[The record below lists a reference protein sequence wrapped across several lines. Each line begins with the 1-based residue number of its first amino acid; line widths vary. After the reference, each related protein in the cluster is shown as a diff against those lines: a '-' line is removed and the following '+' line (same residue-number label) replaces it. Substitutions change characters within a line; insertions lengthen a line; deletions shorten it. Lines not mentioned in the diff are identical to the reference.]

1 MNIQSSAK
9 NLAHV
14 DGRRGFQLSLTR
26 GGSAMKV
33 LAVQGSPKKKGNTAL
48 LLEHYLRGVE
58 ENHRNVEINRVFLQE
73 KNIAPCT
80 GCYTCIEK
88 NSSCVIEDDMQEL
101 YDKIIEADLLVFATP
116 VYWWSI
122 SAQLKTFVDRFCPL
136 SVEDFKGKKF
146 VLLMTYGMARPNT
159 GPEMVENM
167 FKEIWDHFE
176 VDFAQTYSTCT
187 EQYLPVAEN
196 KEAQDAVYE
205 LGSGVRLE

>member
-1 MNIQSSAK
+1 
-9 NLAHV
+9 
-14 DGRRGFQLSLTR
+14 
-26 GGSAMKV
+26 MKV

-101 YDKIIEADLLVFATP
+101 YGKIVEADLLIFATP

-136 SVEDFKGKKF
+136 SVEEFQRQKVCSADDLWYGTTKYRPRDGGKY
-146 VLLMTYGMARPNT
+146 VQR
-159 GPEMVENM
+159 
-167 FKEIWDHFE
+167 D
-176 VDFAQTYSTCT
+176 
-187 EQYLPVAEN
+187 
-196 KEAQDAVYE
+196 
-205 LGSGVRLE
+205 LGSL